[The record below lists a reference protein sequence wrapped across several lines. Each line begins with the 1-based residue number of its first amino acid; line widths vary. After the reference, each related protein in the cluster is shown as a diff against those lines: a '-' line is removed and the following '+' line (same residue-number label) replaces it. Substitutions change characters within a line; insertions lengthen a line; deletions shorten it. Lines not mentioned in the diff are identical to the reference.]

1 MSGYNLILSRNQ
13 EVGIIYRNIYFLN
26 DVFNDIE
33 DDYNIIRLVNSK
45 INKFIIFVA
54 YIPPN
59 EEHNNRLSLLIEKLL
74 LLKRRYNNLKLV
86 LFGDLNINLIDIDY
100 KLKNKIEPF
109 GFKIW
114 YKKREYTRI
123 QNVKM

>member
-26 DVFNDIE
+26 DVFSDIE

-45 INKFIIFVA
+45 MNKFIIFVT

-59 EEHNNRLSLLIEKLL
+59 EEHDNRLSLLIEKLI

-86 LFGDLNINLIDIDY
+86 LFGDLNINLED
-100 KLKNKIEPF
+100 L
-109 GFKIW
+109 
-114 YKKREYTRI
+114 
-123 QNVKM
+123 